1 MSDSSMQSP
10 SGLVIGTAGH
20 IDHGKTSLVRALT
33 GIDTDRLAEEKKRGI
48 SIDLGFA
55 HMTLPDG
62 GERISFVDVPGHE
75 RFIKNM
81 LAGVAGI
88 DAVLLTVA
96 ADESVKPQTR
106 EHFDICRLLQV
117 QRGVIVLT
125 KIDLASPE
133 QIAATLADVQHLV
146 RGSFL
151 EGAPVVQVSAKTGS
165 GFAELKQQ
173 LVALSRTVQR
183 RDATGYARL
192 PVDRSFALKGFGT
205 VITGTLWTGILR
217 VGDVVLLHPLGREAR
232 IRGLQVHGC
241 AVTEAHAGERTAV
254 NLTGIEHE
262 EIRRGF
268 TLTSKAAL
276 ECSTLLDAEIEWLRE
291 GEIPSARQKLFVH
304 IGTAEVMA
312 NIKLIAEGEP
322 YARIRLS
329 EPVLAFPG
337 DRLILRRPSPADT
350 VAGGF
355 VIDSFPKRRM
365 NRARVLARCHSL
377 ARTGLNERLQVLV
390 EGSKAGQS
398 LQELVRVTGATP
410 ERIKAVIA
418 QNSALLYV
426 ESSHRVVSK
435 RSLDQ
440 KRRELIEWL
449 ARFHAANPAAAGAPI
464 AEARR
469 RVDPALADALIDH
482 DAAIVVRGDVIALAA
497 HKPRV
502 SSDELNA
509 LMQLE
514 RAFREAGFH
523 PPSVSEIL
531 RTIDPDS
538 KKARGMLESLIKS
551 GRLVRL
557 APDLVYHA
565 DVIAHVRNS
574 LAAHKGRKF
583 SVPEFKE
590 WTQISRKYAIPL
602 LEYLDRVHV
611 TRREGDSRVVL

>member
-1 MSDSSMQSP
+1 MQSP

-55 HMTLPDG
+55 HMTLPDS

-96 ADESVKPQTR
+96 ADESVKPQTQ

-117 QRGVIVLT
+117 RQGMVVLT

-133 QIAATLADVQHLV
+133 QIVATLSDIQHLV
-146 RGSFL
+146 HGSFL

-165 GFAELKQQ
+165 GLAELKQL

-205 VITGTLWTGILR
+205 VVTGTLWTGTLR
-217 VGDVVLLHPLGREAR
+217 VGDLVLLQPLGREMR
-232 IRGLQVHGC
+232 IRGLQVHGR
-241 AVTEAHAGERTAV
+241 AVDEAHAGERSAV

-268 TLTSKAAL
+268 TLTSRAEL
-276 ECSTLLDAEIEWLRE
+276 ECSTLLDAEIEWLHE
-291 GEIPSARQKLFVH
+291 DEIPTTRQKLFLH
-304 IGTAEVMA
+304 TGTAEVMA
-312 NIKLIAEGEP
+312 NVKLIAPGKP
-322 YARIRLS
+322 YVRLRLS
-329 EPVLAFPG
+329 EPVFTLPG

-355 VIDSFPKRRM
+355 VLDAFPRPRM
-365 NRARVLARCHSL
+365 NRARVLERCNSL
-377 ARTGLNERLQVLV
+377 ARAGLNERLQLLV
-390 EGSKAGQS
+390 EESKAGQS
-398 LQELVRVTGATP
+398 LPELVRLTGATP
-410 ERIKAVIA
+410 ERIKSAIA
-418 QNSALLYV
+418 QSPALVYA
-426 ESSHRVVSK
+426 ESSHRVVGK
-435 RSLDQ
+435 RLLDH

-469 RVDPALADALIDH
+469 KVDPTLAGALIDH
-482 DAAIVVRGDVIALAA
+482 DPAIVVRGDVIALAA

-502 SSDELNA
+502 SSGELNA

-523 PPSVSEIL
+523 PPSVDEIL
-531 RTIDPDS
+531 RATDPDA
-538 KKARGMLESLIKS
+538 KKARGMLESLIKT

-557 APDLVYHA
+557 SPDLVYHA
-565 DVIAHVRNS
+565 DVIAHVRKS

-611 TRREGDSRVVL
+611 TKRDGDSRVVL